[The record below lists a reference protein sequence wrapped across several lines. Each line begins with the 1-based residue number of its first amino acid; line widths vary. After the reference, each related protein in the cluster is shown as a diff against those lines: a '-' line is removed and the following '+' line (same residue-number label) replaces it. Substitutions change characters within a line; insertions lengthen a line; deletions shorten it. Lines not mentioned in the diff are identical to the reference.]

1 MGNVDKDIF
10 NKNGLPLL
18 QNLGAATCPLDGWKM
33 VVISWDQK
41 DLLNGV
47 GFNGMNKWGDPG
59 NVEVNKLWI
68 IL

>member
-1 MGNVDKDIF
+1 MVSPPPE
-10 NKNGLPLL
+10 LRPHA
-18 QNLGAATCPLDGWKM
+18 LGWLEDGRDFLG
-33 VVISWDQK
+33 SK